1 MPLDIIIEPRI
12 RHLQHTVETYG
23 VHPYRLLSLQHL
35 ECPIKHDSVK
45 DDNKTKMEELHT
57 V

>member
-45 DDNKTKMEELHT
+45 DDNKTKMEKLHT